1 MIGERPPP
9 KSLSDMCMLELD
21 LVKWNQTAED
31 LRVEA
36 MTATHE
42 RTRERFLALYEL
54 TQQGRGAS
62 AVARGAGRHL
72 QTLIRWV
79 HRYNATGP
87 QALVFAHTGGI
98 PPFLTRTPSRHSL
111 H

>member
-1 MIGERPPP
+1 
-9 KSLSDMCMLELD
+9 MLELD
-21 LVKWNQTAED
+21 LAKWSQTPED

-36 MTATHE
+36 TTAAHP

-54 TQQGRGAS
+54 TQVGRGAS
-62 AVARGAGRHL
+62 AVARNAGRHL

-79 HRYNATGP
+79 HRYNESGP

-98 PPFLTRTPSRHSL
+98 PPFLTRTPSRPSMP
-111 H
+111 